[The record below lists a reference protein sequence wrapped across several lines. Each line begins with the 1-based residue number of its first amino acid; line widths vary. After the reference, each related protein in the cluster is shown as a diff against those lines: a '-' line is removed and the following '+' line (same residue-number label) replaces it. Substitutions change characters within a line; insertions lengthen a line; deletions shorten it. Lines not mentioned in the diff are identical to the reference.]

1 MFSQKINLKIIQ
13 GFYSLVT
20 IYFFTI
26 FSGFF
31 SIAHAE
37 IIDPGTLPNIIFH
50 YDAQD
55 TDWDGNPAN
64 EPNNNATLGTW
75 VDTENAYNA
84 TQGTTN
90 AMPRYRTTSING
102 LPAIDFDG
110 TNDYYDIANQTPINT
125 NSSYTEKSFATVFKT
140 GNDVNT
146 FQMIYE
152 QWGWVRWY
160 SFMIENWHIYAWV
173 WNTNEWDN
181 WHKYKSVDLW
191 VEQANTV
198 YFPMIVQDSTNVAD
212 VDNKLSIYL
221 NWNLASFQDHVDAQA
236 SHGWAISMWRIN
248 GNTVKA
254 SDNTNSSG
262 PAYLNWE
269 IWEFVSWNHALTY
282 AEVQWVQNYFADRWN
297 LTLLTEVDKVPGVTT
312 DTNPAYTF
320 STNNTGTLTYAWGCS
335 SVTTSASFW
344 DNMIILDS
352 DGAGSP
358 LVAWNYNDC
367 IITHTDWSLN
377 ETTLSISP
385 FSVVI
390 DTTGTGIILP
400 SAIANQVFH
409 FDAYDT
415 DGDGNP
421 GNEPSNSGT
430 LSTWVD
436 KVNAFDATQWTWAN
450 MPLYIINSLNWWP
463 SILFDGTD
471 DFYDIA
477 NQWAINTNATFT
489 EKSFATVFKT
499 WDDVTTF
506 QTIYEQWW
514 GSRWYSF
521 IVHNGRIYA
530 WVWNNIEWDAWHQYK
545 SVDLWAVEPNTVYF
559 SMIVQDSNA
568 WNDIDNKLFIY
579 INGNLASY
587 EWHVDSQSAHSGLT
601 ALWAVRNDTVRA
613 SDNVAISGDWYYFDG
628 SIWEMLSWNH
638 ALTYSEIKWIQNY
651 FTDRWNITVFYESQP
666 VSSPTTNRNP
676 LYEFFS
682 DTEGPLSYSWGC
694 NSVTNDAIVWTNI
707 INFDSDGSG
716 SGLTEGTYSDC
727 SITLTATWTTSTSVI
742 SVTPFTIVWAEFDL
756 TEITPVA
763 EYGADATPDYT
774 FDSPI
779 AWDLFYSWDCDSNAT
794 GAIVW
799 NNTITLN
806 TLSAWYY
813 FNCFVKVKNP
823 TQETA
828 FLHLSNFTISF
839 DVTDPSITWSSP
851 ADNFLFPIWNLTV
864 TFDYEDNVWGIWIDA
879 ASVAKTLHKW
889 DWVSAYWADISGIY
903 LTTNAETSTGSN
915 YSIAGISFWK
925 YKVSFWV
932 SDFIGN
938 NVTQDIIFYVD
949 EITATISTGAID
961 IWDLYAGTWSF
972 STDELIITIE
982 TLGAAFDVKMNKTTL
997 LQTGTWSWEQIP
1009 DWDSSEGFWY
1019 DQEVYSGTPTTI
1031 TTDTIIG
1038 SESASL
1044 NTNWDKN
1051 SYVYKLKYWAIIDAE
1066 QFAWNYQTSVNF
1078 TVNTNY

>member
-13 GFYSLVT
+13 ALYTLVT

-26 FSGFF
+26 FGGFF
-31 SIAHAE
+31 NIAHAE

-55 TDWDGNPAN
+55 TDGDGNPGN

-102 LPAIDFDG
+102 LPAIDFDW
-110 TNDYYDIANQTPINT
+110 TNDYYDITNQTLINT
-125 NSSYTEKSFATVFKT
+125 SSSYTEKSFATVFKT
-140 GNDVNT
+140 WNDVNT

-160 SFMIENWHIYAWV
+160 SFMVENGHIYAWV

-181 WHKYKSVDLW
+181 GHKYKSVDLW
-191 VEQANTV
+191 VVQTNTV
-198 YFPMIVQDSTNVAD
+198 YFAMIVQDSTNAAD

-221 NWNLASFQDHVDAQA
+221 NGNLASFQDHVDAQA
-236 SHGWAISMWRIN
+236 SHGWAISMWRVN
-248 GNTVKA
+248 GSTVKA

-297 LTLLTEVDKVPGVTT
+297 LTLLTEVNKVPWVTT

-320 STNNTGTLTYAWGCS
+320 STNNTGTLTYAGWCNS
-335 SVTTSASFW
+335 TTTSASFW
-344 DNMIILDS
+344 DNMITLDS
-352 DGAGSP
+352 DGAGAP
-358 LVAWNYNDC
+358 LTAWNYNNC
-367 IITHTDWSLN
+367 IITHTDGSLN

-400 SAIANQVFH
+400 STIANQVFH

-430 LSTWVD
+430 LATWVD
-436 KVNAFDATQWTWAN
+436 KVNTYNATQWTWAN
-450 MPLYIINSLNWWP
+450 MPLYITNSLNGWP

-477 NQWAINTNATFT
+477 NQWAINSNATFN

-506 QTIYEQWW
+506 QTIYEQGW

-530 WVWNNIEWDAWHQYK
+530 WVWNNIEWDAGHQYK

-559 SMIVQDSNA
+559 SMIVQDSTA

-587 EWHVDSQSAHSGLT
+587 EWHVDPQSGHTGLV

-613 SDNVAISGDWYYFDG
+613 SDNVAISGDGHYFDG

-651 FTDRWNITVFYESQP
+651 FTDRWNITVFYESNP

-676 LYEFFS
+676 LYEFYS

-694 NSVTNDAIVWTNI
+694 NSVTTDAIVGTNI

-716 SGLTEGTYSDC
+716 SGLTEGTYSNC
-727 SITLTATWTTSTSVI
+727 SVTLTATGTTSTSTI

-756 TEITPVA
+756 TEITPVPP
-763 EYGADATPDYT
+763 YTWDTTPDYT

-779 AWDLFYSWDCDSNAT
+779 AWDLFYSWDCSSSAT

-806 TLSAWYY
+806 TLSEWYY

-828 FLHLSNFTISF
+828 FLHLSNFTIS
-839 DVTDPSITWSSP
+839 TDTTNPIISWYSP
-851 ADNFLFPIWNLTV
+851 ANNFLFPIWNLTV
-864 TFDYEDNVWGIWIDA
+864 TFDYDDNVWWVGIDT
-879 ASVAKTLHKW
+879 ASIVDSLHKW
-889 DWVSAYWADISGIY
+889 DWISAYGSDISGTY
-903 LTTNAETSTGSN
+903 TTTNSETATGSN
-915 YSIAGISFWK
+915 YSVSTLSFWK
-925 YKVSFWV
+925 YKFSFTV
-932 SDFIGN
+932 ADFIWN
-938 NVTQDIIFYVD
+938 STSQDIIFYID
-949 EITATISTGAID
+949 EITATISTGTID

-972 STDELIITIE
+972 WTEELIITVE
-982 TLGAAFDVKMNKTTL
+982 TVGAAFDVKMNKTQL
-997 LQTGTWSWEQIP
+997 LLSGTWAWEQVP
-1009 DWDSSEGFWY
+1009 DWDGSEGFGY
-1019 DQEVYSGTPTTI
+1019 DQEVYSWSPTAI
-1031 TTDTIIG
+1031 VTDTIIG

-1044 NTNWDKN
+1044 NTNGDKN
-1051 SYVYKLKYWAIIDAE
+1051 SYIYKLKYWALIDAE
-1066 QFAWNYQTSVNF
+1066 QFAWDYQTLINF